1 MNCLAASDFAS
12 FCPATKASQII
23 QYMGSNCES
32 ENEKELQFKKWS
44 IPNKWRNTYCGRITP
59 PSILL
64 LHVFPSR
71 TFFIP
76 PRFIDG
82 ERRRRLE
89 RGSNG
94 QCGSL
99 GNLQYWVPATTSL
112 CTSIT
117 FNRYSVTSS
126 DIRSNQKK
134 YKFAVLGPR
143 LFPVSSI
150 TPTSCQ
156 PYC

>member
-1 MNCLAASDFAS
+1 M
-12 FCPATKASQII
+12 
-23 QYMGSNCES
+23 
-32 ENEKELQFKKWS
+32 EKW
-44 IPNKWRNTYCGRITP
+44 RITP

-64 LHVFPSR
+64 LRVFPSR

-126 DIRSNQKK
+126 DIRSYQKK

-150 TPTSCQ
+150 TPIRSNNHIAWWNPFLSLDPVTTSPMYAREPFCTPTQ
-156 PYC
+156 PSLIWGCVKCR